1 MIERVCFLSQKNHPI
16 EYFCAD
22 RSFFNSL
29 LDVGPMEDGTFT
41 PEQTKILKDLGRWTK
56 KHQEA
61 IYATRRGI
69 LCGHFYGP
77 TTLSK
82 DRKTLYCF
90 VLDIPKDNLFLEII
104 FISLI
109 RC

>member
-1 MIERVCFLSQKNHPI
+1 LNIFALI
-16 EYFCAD
+16 GA
-22 RSFFNSL
+22 FFNSL
-29 LDVGPMEDGTFT
+29 LDVGPMETALL
-41 PEQTKILKDLGRWTK
+41 PRNKTKILKDLGRWTK

-90 VLDIPKDNLFLEII
+90 VLDIPK
-104 FISLI
+104 
-109 RC
+109 R